1 MTQDKVKQLVK
12 DLIDRRM
19 HDSVNWLRYK
29 QDLVD
34 ITVDI
39 VELAEMIEAHVTEH
53 SQNEMERK
61 RGED

>member
-12 DLIDRRM
+12 DLVDRKM
-19 HDSVNWLRYK
+19 HNHINWIKYK
-29 QDLVD
+29 RDLVD

-39 VELAEMIEAHVTEH
+39 VELAEMIEADVIEH